1 MASKNNSNGQT
12 NLSYIV
18 FKGPCIKEDVGAFC
32 KLFDICDFTMGLQSP
47 SISITEC
54 LDLIEGLKD
63 SFSTFRDNSKGD
75 FDKIVKVT
83 DDLMVKNEIYDW
95 DVSYQ
100 FPKQKTAS
108 KVCWTRMLHLKWEKQ
123 PRLGTTCVYRHN
135 GTRYWT
141 SNLWNSVVFRTS
153 HTG

>member
-1 MASKNNSNGQT
+1 MSWCILVWNNITWTIKCWQRFLIESKKR
-12 NLSYIV
+12 
-18 FKGPCIKEDVGAFC
+18 FKNEYYVRSDIRILIYCI
-32 KLFDICDFTMGLQSP
+32 
-47 SISITEC
+47 
-54 LDLIEGLKD
+54 DLIEGIKD
-63 SFSTFRDNSKGD
+63 SLSTFRDNSKGD